1 MYCVKCGKEL
11 KEGYVGTVCEEC
23 QGIQN
28 EKEIPAEVKN
38 SLYSVNKVNYR
49 MFGFGKALTS
59 TILSVFG
66 YLFSL
71 MGYIFALAVLTV
83 NGVGN
88 VEGTPD
94 AAVVLIIM
102 SLPLII
108 IGLIFGIQSINNFK
122 YCKNRNYP
130 KPIPTLILG
139 ISGVVFSALSLIFIL
154 LSLFFIALV

>member
-11 KEGYVGTVCEEC
+11 KEGYVGSVCEEC

-28 EKEIPAEVKN
+28 EKAMPEEVKN
-38 SLYSVNKVNYR
+38 SLYSANKVNYR

-66 YLFSL
+66 YIFSL
-71 MGYIFALAVLTV
+71 SGYIGALAVLTV
-83 NGVGN
+83 NNMGDVD
-88 VEGTPD
+88 EGI
-94 AAVVLIIM
+94 AVAITLIVM
-102 SLPLII
+102 SLPLVII
-108 IGLIFGIQSINNFK
+108 SLIFGIQSINNFK
-122 YCKNRNYP
+122 YCKNRNFP

-139 ISGVVFSALSLIFIL
+139 ISGVVFSALSFFFIL